1 MVVSKLIVIENEMR
15 KGEIQMSGKLCVLRY
30 QITEDEFLK
39 DYNATSLNEM
49 VEALD
54 EVGFY
59 LSIEEGKLTIIKDDD
74 KYRSKQTRNAGRR
87 RNIAIKSNKTHFEA
101 YRYAEIVCMMQ
112 IMTDREIAE
121 RINMPIA
128 TFYRHK
134 KIMKSSSYYK
144 TLDKNKMDDLEYLKS
159 VDGNLMF

>member
-1 MVVSKLIVIENEMR
+1 
-15 KGEIQMSGKLCVLRY
+15 
-30 QITEDEFLK
+30 
-39 DYNATSLNEM
+39 
-49 VEALD
+49 
-54 EVGFY
+54 
-59 LSIEEGKLTIIKDDD
+59 
-74 KYRSKQTRNAGRR
+74 
-87 RNIAIKSNKTHFEA
+87 
-101 YRYAEIVCMMQ
+101 MMQ

>member
-1 MVVSKLIVIENEMR
+1 
-15 KGEIQMSGKLCVLRY
+15 
-30 QITEDEFLK
+30 
-39 DYNATSLNEM
+39 
-49 VEALD
+49 
-54 EVGFY
+54 
-59 LSIEEGKLTIIKDDD
+59 
-74 KYRSKQTRNAGRR
+74 
-87 RNIAIKSNKTHFEA
+87 
-101 YRYAEIVCMMQ
+101 MMQ
-112 IMTDREIAE
+112 IMTDRETAE

>member
-1 MVVSKLIVIENEMR
+1 
-15 KGEIQMSGKLCVLRY
+15 MSGKLCVLRY

-39 DYNATSLNEM
+39 DYNEKDGRPDTKW
-49 VEALD
+49 